1 MQSRCDFPIRQAG
14 QGSMLFSAAGALLL
28 SQVLMGCGAD
38 HRISLG
44 QFLTMQQD
52 ARVAAVESP
61 SAAELDEVREQLDR
75 QLGPYRVGPGDE
87 LMVTLTGADATQ
99 LFPPTIARVNR
110 EGRIDLP
117 LVGSIDVNGM
127 ELEDIDHTIRDAY
140 VPGVLKDVAAHVSLN
155 GTEATKVLV
164 VGAVTAPGLIP
175 LRRTERNLLFAIVG
189 AGGASDLATGKVT
202 LQRLRRPGETV
213 TLDLTNPMELRAALA
228 LEPLADGDILTV
240 HAAAPNTIFV
250 GGLVNAPQPQAYP
263 PGVQI
268 SILQALAA
276 SGGLRT
282 DVSPREGTLIRRM
295 PNGQDVH
302 VKLDLKRIGNGSDP
316 NILLAGGDILWVPET
331 LETRIQDWVNRNI
344 FFRAGVSV
352 NYSVTG
358 LEYLNRR
365 GQQSRQGGG
374 NLQDSFDPLGFLIQN
389 AALQGLAQ

>member
-1 MQSRCDFPIRQAG
+1 MQSGRDTPLRKAG
-14 QGSMLFSAAGALLL
+14 QWPTVVSAACVLLL
-28 SQVLMGCGAD
+28 SQGLMGCGAD
-38 HRISLG
+38 HRISLE
-44 QFLTMQQD
+44 QFLVMQQD
-52 ARVAAVESP
+52 AREAAVESP
-61 SAAELDEVREQLDR
+61 SAAELDEVRALLDR
-75 QLGPYRVGPGDE
+75 QLGPYKVGPGDE
-87 LMVTLTGADATQ
+87 LTVTLTGADATP

-117 LVGSIDVNGM
+117 LVGAIDVNGM

-140 VPGVLKDVAAHVSLN
+140 VPAVLKDVAAHVSLYA
-155 GTEATKVLV
+155 TEATEVLV
-164 VGAVTAPGLIP
+164 VGAVTAPGLVP

-189 AGGASDLATGKVT
+189 AGGASDLATGEVT
-202 LQRLRRPGETV
+202 LQRLRQPGETLS
-213 TLDLTNPMELRAALA
+213 LDLTNPMELRAALA

-282 DVSPREGTLIRRM
+282 DVYPREGTLIRRM

-302 VKLDLKRIGNGSDP
+302 VKLDLKRIGNGRDP

-331 LETRIQDWVNRNI
+331 LETRIQDWINRNI

-352 NYSVTG
+352 NYNVTG
-358 LEYLNRR
+358 IEYLNRR
-365 GQQSRQGGG
+365 SQQSRLGGG
-374 NLQDSFDPLGFLIQN
+374 NLQDSFDPFGFLVQN
-389 AALQGLAQ
+389 AALQGLAP